1 MKRIAFIGAPN
12 VGKSSLFSRLAGV
25 YAPVGNWAGLTVT
38 VNQAKIPMAGQ
49 LIELLD
55 LPGFYH
61 LSGGGEDEKLAQAV
75 FEKAEVDLL
84 LLPCLS
90 RGKRL

>member
-38 VNQAKIPMAGQ
+38 VNQAKVPLAGQ
-49 LIELLD
+49 LVELLD
-55 LPGFYH
+55 LPGFYG
-61 LSGGGEDEKLAQAV
+61 LSGGGEDEKLGQ
-75 FEKAEVDLL
+75 L
-84 LLPCLS
+84 
-90 RGKRL
+90 